1 MTQVLLSSPMTD
13 DEIKTREGEHYPRSL
28 LQSWQWL
35 SPRWNPGLSETKID
49 HLGQGDSG
57 AGDLVSCA
65 SPGARRSPCREARS
79 PHSRGFPWGLEQAE
93 AEAGQASNGHRLL
106 YPSSPRG
113 PLLAQCSGG
122 RGRSARALQPG
133 ATSTRGASPRP
144 HRRPRLAKLEKV
156 HPGRDGGGR
165 GGENCFSRSRRAAAG
180 TRAGLRDRGEGASTE
195 GSQARS
201 PSVSPAAQL
210 GEGPGRPRGGKV
222 SRQQKWPGIA
232 GVGGRG
238 AGRLA
243 PPSRE
248 GRKEKSGGKRGWAWG
263 AGGSDLN
270 RFRPPRGGGSRSG
283 EARTA
288 SSRMARTRLAH
299 PPPLFFYANVYLNA
313 RAHTEIVR
321 LFFPLGEKTRR
332 VKEERAKR
340 RTPRQALHCV
350 AAGRGDA
357 AATLPLSPGPAAYAS
372 GRAS

>member
-133 ATSTRGASPRP
+133 SDIHPRSQPASAPPPPPRQAREGAPGEGRG
-144 HRRPRLAKLEKV
+144 RPRRRELLLPVAE
-156 HPGRDGGGR
+156 GGGR
-165 GGENCFSRSRRAAAG
+165 
-180 TRAGLRDRGEGASTE
+180 DEG
-195 GSQARS
+195 R
-201 PSVSPAAQL
+201 PA
-210 GEGPGRPRGGKV
+210 RPRGGGKH
-222 SRQQKWPGIA
+222 RGIPGQEPVGVACRPA
-232 GVGGRG
+232 G
-238 AGRLA
+238 
-243 PPSRE
+243 
-248 GRKEKSGGKRGWAWG
+248 
-263 AGGSDLN
+263 
-270 RFRPPRGGGSRSG
+270 
-283 EARTA
+283 
-288 SSRMARTRLAH
+288 
-299 PPPLFFYANVYLNA
+299 
-313 RAHTEIVR
+313 
-321 LFFPLGEKTRR
+321 
-332 VKEERAKR
+332 
-340 RTPRQALHCV
+340 
-350 AAGRGDA
+350 
-357 AATLPLSPGPAAYAS
+357 
-372 GRAS
+372 